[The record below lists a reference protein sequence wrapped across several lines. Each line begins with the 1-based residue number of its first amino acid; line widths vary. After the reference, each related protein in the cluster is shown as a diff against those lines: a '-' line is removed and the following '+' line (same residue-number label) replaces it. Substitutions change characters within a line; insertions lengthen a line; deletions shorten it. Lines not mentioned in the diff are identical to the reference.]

1 MLIRYLPGLDSSLQ
15 RVQGSLI
22 ATDIGEVAVEM
33 RRDREEKSL
42 ALQADKEKG
51 IPDLLGSNLAYLI
64 CLGQVA
70 AHKDLPLCGS
80 NLQSTRSVNI

>member
-1 MLIRYLPGLDSSLQ
+1 MITRHLPGLDPALQ
-15 RVQGSLI
+15 RFQGFLI
-22 ATDIGEVAVEM
+22 VTHTGEVAVEM

-70 AHKDLPLCGS
+70 AHKDLPLCGRNS
-80 NLQSTRSVNI
+80 RGTKE

>member
-1 MLIRYLPGLDSSLQ
+1 MLTHHIYGMDPALQ
-15 RVQGSLI
+15 RVQGLI
-22 ATDIGEVAVEM
+22 ISTLIREVVVAM
-33 RRDREEKSL
+33 RRDRESKSL
-42 ALQADKEKG
+42 VRKADKEKG